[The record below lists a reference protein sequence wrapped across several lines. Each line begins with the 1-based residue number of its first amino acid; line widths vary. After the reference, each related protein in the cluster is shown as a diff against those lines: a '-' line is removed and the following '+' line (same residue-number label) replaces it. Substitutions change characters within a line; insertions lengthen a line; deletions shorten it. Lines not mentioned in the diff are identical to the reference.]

1 MKAVSIF
8 SGAGGLDLGFQ
19 QAGVEILAAYDSMAP
34 MVQTYR
40 RNVGP
45 AQQADLASYD
55 FARMSDDLALGGDL
69 DLVIGGPPC
78 QGFTSA
84 GARFWA
90 DPRNALIRNYAEA
103 LRILH
108 PRWFVMENVEGLL
121 TAAKGRYLEETL
133 KAMIALGYAVAL
145 KKVYMQEYGIPQ
157 RRKRVILVGNREGKR
172 YAFPQPIQKAS
183 GAIYRNG
190 SCTLR
195 DAIGDLEG
203 VEDEAIDQLPVAP
216 SGLQAARIQAL
227 LPGQSMKDLP
237 AELQHDSFSRRAH
250 RRVQDGTASARRGGA
265 PSGLKRLQYDEPA
278 LTITSAASREFVH
291 PVLDRTLTLR
301 ECARVQTFP
310 DSFAFFGTKSEKLLQ
325 IGNAVPPRFARQ
337 LADSILQAD
346 QTAAAVVPQ
355 GLVAA
360 QLTKSTGL
368 SPALQRTLALLQPL
382 MVQQPNLDI

>member
-19 QAGVEILAAYDSMAP
+19 QAGVEIMAAYDNMAP

-40 RNVGP
+40 QNVGV
-45 AQQADLASYD
+45 AHQVDLASCD
-55 FARMSDDLALGGDL
+55 FNRMRDELALAGDL

-84 GARFWA
+84 GAKFWA

-133 KAMIALGYAVAL
+133 KAMIALGYSLAV

-157 RRKRVILVGNREGKR
+157 RRKRVIIVGNREGKR
-172 YAFPQPIQKAS
+172 YAFPQPIEPAS

-190 SCTLR
+190 ASTLR
-195 DAIGDLEG
+195 DAIGDLEN
-203 VEDEAIDQLPVAP
+203 VVDAAIDQVPVAP
-216 SGLQAARIQAL
+216 TALQAARIRAL

-237 AELQHDSFSRRAH
+237 LTLQHDSFSRRAH

-301 ECARVQTFP
+301 ECARIQTFP
-310 DSFAFFGTKSEKLLQ
+310 DSFRFCGTKSQRLLQ
-325 IGNAVPPRFARQ
+325 IGNAVPPRFAAL
-337 LADSILQAD
+337 LAASILQAD

-360 QLTKSTGL
+360 QLTKSTGV

-382 MVQQPNLDI
+382 TVQQLNLDI